1 MSGKNWFNEQNFPV
15 RAINIYIYIYIYI
28 LYLYLWI
35 QIFMNMCTLLNEGEY
50 CSCGIFLENY
60 LKEISWDRI

>member
-15 RAINIYIYIYIYI
+15 RAINIYIYIYIYYI
-28 LYLYLWI
+28 YIYEYKKT
-35 QIFMNMCTLLNEGEY
+35 CTLLNEGEY